1 MTKQEREAL
10 LQLIEKAALL
20 LPGAEYILI
29 ERNTLK
35 LSGVRVSSYGSPE
48 YIEEQQ
54 HLSTWLLQAA
64 EVIDPCRGLKDL
76 YL

>member
-48 YIEEQQ
+48 YIEEQ
-54 HLSTWLLQAA
+54 
-64 EVIDPCRGLKDL
+64 
-76 YL
+76 